1 MAELLLFNPLTLR
14 EVTLRNRLVV
24 SPMCQY
30 SATDG
35 LANDW
40 HLVHLGRF
48 ALGGAGLVFVE
59 ATAIRAE
66 GRITHGDVG
75 LWSDAHIPPL
85 KRVAAFLK
93 AHGAMPAIQLAHAGR
108 KASMQRPWHGNGP
121 LDASDRA
128 RGEEAWPIVAP
139 SPLPL
144 EAGWLMPAAL
154 DVGDLAALREDWR
167 RAALRALEAGFEV
180 MEIHGAHGYLL
191 QSFLSPLGNHRNDA
205 YGGDRAGRMRF
216 PLEVAETVRAAW
228 PTERPVFFRV
238 SAVDGIEGGWTLED
252 TVVLARE
259 LKERGIDVIDCSS
272 GGIAGSAT
280 ATRVPRVPGFQ
291 VPFAERV
298 RREVG
303 IATMAVGLILEPQQA
318 EAILEQGQADLI
330 AIGREAL
337 FDPNWPL
344 HAERA
349 LSPESADFAHWPV
362 QAGWWLDRR
371 ERGLQAWRAT
381 QTRYPSQ
388 T

>member
-1 MAELLLFNPLTLR
+1 MAQPLLFTPVTLR
-14 EVTLRNRLVV
+14 EVALRNRIVIP
-24 SPMCQY
+24 PMCQY

-35 LANDW
+35 RANDW

-59 ATAIRAE
+59 ATAIHPE
-66 GRITHGDVG
+66 GRITHGDMG
-75 LWSDAHIPPL
+75 LWSDAHIAPL

-93 AHGAMPAIQLAHAGR
+93 AEGTVPAIQLAHAGR

-144 EAGWLMPAAL
+144 DEGWLMPTAL
-154 DVGDLAALREDWR
+154 EANDLGALREAWR
-167 RAALRALEAGFEV
+167 CAALRALEAGFEV
-180 MEIHGAHGYLL
+180 VEIHGAHGYLL
-191 QSFLSPLGNHRNDA
+191 NTFLSPLTNRRTDR

-216 PLEVAETVRAAW
+216 PLEIAETLRAAW
-228 PTERPVFFRV
+228 PKDRPVFFRV
-238 SAVDGIEGGWTLED
+238 SSVDGIDGGSTLED
-252 TVVLARE
+252 TVALARE
-259 LKERGIDVIDCSS
+259 LKVRGIDVLDCSS

-280 ATRVPRVPGFQ
+280 AARVPRVPGFQ

-303 IATMAVGLILEPQQA
+303 IATMAVGLILEPRQA
-318 EAILEQGQADLI
+318 EAVLARGQADLI

-337 FDPNWPL
+337 YDPNWPL
-344 HAERA
+344 HAERV

-381 QTRYPSQ
+381 QTR
-388 T
+388 